1 MNGDILKKLRLEANL
16 TQEQLGKKIT
26 VSPSTI
32 RMIEIGKR
40 GGSKEVISKI
50 ADFFKVSLDYL
61 DGRTEER
68 NVPEQDKGQL
78 IDDFLNTLIEE
89 GVIQDPNDIDD
100 ETAKIILNAVKAQIG
115 YKILKKK
122 GK

>member
-1 MNGDILKKLRLEANL
+1 MNGNILKKLRLEANL
-16 TQEQLGKKIT
+16 TQDQLSKKIN

-40 GGSKEVISKI
+40 GGSDEVKNKI
-50 ADFFKVSLDYL
+50 ADFFNVSLDFL

-68 NVPEQDKGQL
+68 IAVQEKTQL

-89 GVIQDPNDIDD
+89 GVIKDPNNIDD
-100 ETAKIILNAVKAQIG
+100 ETAEMILNAVKAQIG
-115 YKILKKK
+115 YKMLKKK